1 MVERSVTPIAV
12 IGLGCRLPGGIDS
25 PERFW
30 DALLDGADLV
40 TEVPLDRWD
49 ADEYYDPEPGVPGRS
64 ISKWGGFLNDVAG
77 FDAEFF
83 GIGEREAIAID
94 PQHRLLLETSWEAVE
109 HAGIDPAML
118 TGTRTGVFVG
128 MTHNDYQLLTA
139 DADAI
144 AGPYGF
150 TGTNYGL
157 ASGRIAYHL
166 GAHGPAYTVDSAC
179 SSALSA
185 VHMACRSLHDGE
197 STLALAGGANILL
210 EPRKLSSGSAQGM
223 LSPTGR
229 CRAFDVDADGF
240 VSGEAVVMLLFK
252 RLPDALRDGDRVLAV
267 IRGTAAN
274 QDGHTVNIATPSRA
288 AQTAVYRSALDVAG
302 VDPATVGLVEAHG
315 TGTPVGDPIE
325 FTSLAEVYGTT
336 ASCALGSAKTNFGHS
351 QAASGA
357 LGLMKAVLALH
368 HAQVPPNLHFRR
380 LPETMAHLD
389 TGLFVP
395 EAVIPFPPTDGNP
408 RRAAV
413 SSYGLSGTNAH
424 VVLEQAPIPSTDAPA
439 HPVSPTVSAPLIFP
453 LSATS
458 PEALRTSATRLA
470 DWVATR
476 SAAGDLDL
484 GDLAYTLARRRA
496 HRTVRTAVLA
506 DDADELVTALRATAA
521 GETPPQ
527 ATAPGAGNGAVWV
540 FSGQGSQWAA
550 MGAGLLTA
558 EPVFASAIAEL
569 EPLIAAEAGFSVTDA
584 MSARQTVAGIDR
596 VQPTVFAL
604 QIALAR
610 TLQSYGVHP
619 GAVIGHSM
627 GEVAAAVVAGALT
640 VSDGVTVICRR
651 SRLMQ
656 TIVGTDTTD
665 GAMASVEL
673 PAQQVLSELAARGA
687 RDVVLSVI
695 ASPESAVVGGA
706 KSTISTLV
714 REWEERGV
722 MAREVAVDVASHS
735 PQVDSIL
742 EDLTDELTDLS
753 PADPTTPYYSATLYD
768 PREPADYDADYWA
781 DNLRHAVRFA
791 AAVQAALEDGYRVFA
806 ELSPHPLLTHAVDQN
821 AKSLDVSA
829 VALATMRRAQ
839 DVPHGL
845 REVLVDLYTAG
856 AAVDFTVLYPHGSL
870 VDAPLPAWTHPQLM
884 FSRQARR
891 SVAGASATA
900 VHPLLGAHVQLP
912 EEPES
917 HVWQSDTGTDALP
930 WLADHQ
936 VHRIAAFPATAYCE
950 MALVAARTMF
960 GDGAEVR
967 DITFDQMLLLD
978 ASTQV
983 SAHASLSA
991 PTFAAFTVDTHTGG
1005 EHVRRAAATLV
1016 RSGDPVEAARH
1027 DLATVLDAH
1036 PVVLEGQALRE
1047 WFGGR
1052 GIQYGPAFA
1061 GLSAVYIGDDGA
1073 SLLAEVALP
1082 GAVRSQQ
1089 ADYDVHPALLDACFQ
1104 AVAAHPD
1111 LQADSSHTTMLPLG
1125 VRLMR
1130 RYGPMR
1136 DARYCHIVLA
1146 AVTPTAVDADLAV
1159 LDDAGTVLL
1168 SLSGLRLGTGLSNH
1182 ARQEQVF
1189 NERLLA
1195 IDWRRQELA
1204 EVAVSSDQ
1212 RWLVVSTSPHSD
1224 GRAAELASAL
1234 GERGADVTTAAS
1246 PVTGVGHQAVTG
1258 VVAVMSGRG
1267 PESVSLLADVAR
1279 ELAGIPGSPPRL
1291 YALTA
1296 GAQPVLPDDAVNLD
1310 QAGVRG
1316 LMRVIG
1322 VENPALRA
1330 TQIDVDDHT
1339 ELACVAAQLVTGSD
1353 EDETAWRDGAWYVA
1367 RLTPSPIRP
1376 EDRHTKTVKHE
1387 SDGMRLRI
1395 RKPGDLQSLEL
1406 VAADRRPPGPGQI
1419 EVAVTASNLNFAD
1432 VLVAYGKYPSFE
1444 GRMPELGGDFAGVVT
1459 RVGPGVTTH
1468 HMGDRVAGITAD
1480 GGWATYVTCEA
1491 NLAVTLPAGLP
1502 EERAAAVP
1510 SAHATAWYS
1519 LHDLARISEHDR
1531 VLIHSATG
1539 GVGQAALAIAR
1550 AAGAEI
1556 FATAGSPERR
1566 ELLRGMGI
1574 QHVYDSRSVEF
1585 ADQIRRDTAGQGVDI
1600 VLNSLPG
1607 AAQKAG
1613 LELLTFGGRF
1623 IELGKQD
1630 IYGDSRIGLF
1640 AFRRNLAFFAVD
1652 LALLTL
1658 TNPDVVHR
1666 VLATVFDQIA
1676 DGALPLPETTHYRL
1690 SDAVTAIRAM
1700 GAAEHTGKLVLD
1712 VPREGHSRVAVSP
1725 EQAMPFRA
1733 DGAYVVSGGMGGL
1746 GLYLA
1751 EQMAER
1757 GCGRIVLTGRS
1768 APGPDALS
1776 AIERI
1781 RHGGTDIE
1789 VCLGDISTPE
1799 AADQAVAVA
1808 TSTGLPV
1815 RGVLHAAAVVEDA
1828 LVDNITA
1835 DQVARC
1841 WAPKAVGAWN
1851 LHEATVGQP
1860 LDWFC
1865 SFSSAAA
1872 LVGSPGQGAYAAANS
1887 WLDAFTHWRRTRGLP
1902 ATSIAWGAWADIGRG
1917 QALAQDTAMAIAPQ
1931 DGAHAFEALLRH
1943 NRGHTGYAP
1952 IAGAPWLVAFAAHST
1967 FAEAFRSLG
1976 DSASAGNAFLL
1987 ELRGLPVE
1995 EWAARVRRLVAD
2007 QIGTILRR
2015 TVDPDRPIAEYG
2027 LDSLGVLEVRTR
2039 IEAETGIRVGTT
2051 DITTVRA
2058 LAEHLTSVLAEDL
2071 PAEGS
2076 AG

>member
-1 MVERSVTPIAV
+1 VVERSVTPIAV
-12 IGLGCRLPGGIDS
+12 IGMGCRLPGGIES
-25 PERFW
+25 PQRLWE
-30 DALLDGADLV
+30 ALLDGTDLV
-40 TEVPLDRWD
+40 TEVPIDRWD

-64 ISKWGGFLNDVAG
+64 VSKWGGFLDDVAG

-109 HAGIDPAML
+109 HAGIDPAL
-118 TGTRTGVFVG
+118 LAGTRTGVFVG

-150 TGTNYGL
+150 TGSNYGL

-197 STLALAGGANILL
+197 SSLALAGGANILL

-229 CRAFDVDADGF
+229 CRAFDIDADGF

-252 RLPDALRDGDRVLAV
+252 RLSDALRDGDRVLAV

-274 QDGHTVNIATPSRA
+274 QDGHTVNIATPSPA

-325 FTSLAEVYGTT
+325 FGSLAEVYGTT
-336 ASCALGSAKTNFGHS
+336 APCALGSAKTNFGHS

-357 LGLMKAVLALH
+357 LGLMKAILALH

-380 LPETMAHLD
+380 LPEAMEQVE

-395 EAVIPFPPTDGNP
+395 DAVTPFPRTAENP

-424 VVLEQAPIPSTDAPA
+424 VVLEQAPGRSAGTSA
-439 HPVSPTVSAPLIFP
+439 HPVSEAVSAPLIFP

-458 PEALRTSATRLA
+458 PEALRSTATRLA
-470 DWVATR
+470 DWVAAR
-476 SAAGDLDL
+476 SAAGNLDIR
-484 GDLAYTLARRRA
+484 DLAYTLARRRA
-496 HRTVRTAVLA
+496 HRTVRTAVVA
-506 DDADELVTALRATAA
+506 GDADELITALRATAA
-521 GETPPQ
+521 GQAPLQ
-527 ATAPGAGNGAVWV
+527 ATAPGAGRGAVWV

-550 MGAGLLTA
+550 MGAALLAA
-558 EPVFASAIAEL
+558 EPAFASAIAEL
-569 EPLIAAEAGFSVTDA
+569 EPLIAAEAGFSVAEA
-584 MSARQTVAGIDR
+584 MSAPQTVSGIDR

-610 TLQSYGVHP
+610 TLQSYGVRP

-640 VSDGVTVICRR
+640 LADGVAVICRR

-656 TIVGTDTTD
+656 TIVGAGATT

-695 ASPESAVVGGA
+695 ASPESAVIGGA
-706 KSTISTLV
+706 KPTVSTLV
-714 REWEERGV
+714 QEWEERGV
-722 MAREVAVDVASHS
+722 LAREVAVDVASHS
-735 PQVDSIL
+735 PQVDPIL
-742 EDLTDELTDLS
+742 DDLTDALADLN
-753 PADPTTPYYSATLYD
+753 PAEPTTPYYSATLYD

-791 AAVQAALEDGYRVFA
+791 AAVQAALEDGHRVFA
-806 ELSPHPLLTHAVDQN
+806 ELSPHPLLTHAVEQN

-839 DVPHGL
+839 DMPHGI
-845 REVLVDLYTAG
+845 REVLVDLYSAG
-856 AAVDFTVLYPHGSL
+856 AAVDFAVLYPHGSL
-870 VDAPLPAWTHPQLM
+870 VDAPLPVWTHPQLM

-891 SVAGASATA
+891 NLAGAAATT
-900 VHPLLGAHVQLP
+900 HPLLGAHVRLP

-917 HVWQSDTGTDALP
+917 HAWQSDTGTEVLA
-930 WLADHQ
+930 WLGDHQ
-936 VHRIAAFPATAYCE
+936 VHRMAAFPAAAYCE

-967 DITFDQMLLLD
+967 DVTFDQMLLLD
-978 ASTQV
+978 GTTSVTAR
-983 SAHASLSA
+983 ASLGVPGS
-991 PTFAAFTVDTHTGG
+991 AAFTVQTHADG
-1005 EHVRRAAATLV
+1005 EHVRRAAATLS
-1016 RSGDPVEAARH
+1016 RSGDPVDPSPR
-1027 DLATVLDAH
+1027 DLASMLDAH
-1036 PVVLEGQALRE
+1036 PVTIDGQELRA
-1047 WFGGR
+1047 WFDGR
-1052 GIQYGPAFA
+1052 GIHYGPAFA
-1061 GLSAVYIGDDGA
+1061 GLSAVHTGDDGA
-1073 SLLAEVALP
+1073 SVLAEVALP
-1082 GAVRSQQ
+1082 SAVRSQQ

-1111 LQADSSHTTMLPLG
+1111 LQADRSGTTMLPLA
-1125 VRLMR
+1125 VRHLKR
-1130 RYGPMR
+1130 CGPMR
-1136 DARYCHIVLA
+1136 DARYCHIVVT
-1146 AVTPTAVDADLAV
+1146 AVTSVAVEADLTV
-1159 LDDAGTVLL
+1159 LDDLGAVLL
-1168 SLSGLRLGTGLSNH
+1168 SLTGLRLGTGLSNH
-1182 ARQEQVF
+1182 ARREQVF
-1189 NERLLA
+1189 NDRLLG
-1195 IDWRRQELA
+1195 IDWQRQELP
-1204 EVAVSSDQ
+1204 EVEVSGDQ
-1212 RWLVVSTSPHSD
+1212 RWLVVSTSQHSD
-1224 GRAAELASAL
+1224 GRAAELATAL
-1234 GERGADVTTAAS
+1234 TDRGADVATSTS
-1246 PVTGVGHQAVTG
+1246 PVTGTGHPATA
-1258 VVAVMSGRG
+1258 VVAVVSGRG
-1267 PESVSLLADVAR
+1267 PEAVSALAEVAR
-1279 ELAGIPGSPPRL
+1279 DIAGIPGTPPRL

-1296 GAQPVLPDDAVNLD
+1296 SAQSVFPDDPVNLD
-1310 QAGVRG
+1310 HAGVRG

-1330 TQIDVDDHT
+1330 TQIDIDDHT
-1339 ELACVAAQLVTGSD
+1339 DLGCVATQLVTGSD

-1367 RLTPSPIRP
+1367 RLNPSPIRP

-1387 SDGMRLRI
+1387 CDGMRLRV

-1432 VLVAYGKYPSFE
+1432 VLVAYGRYPSFE

-1459 RVGPGVTTH
+1459 RVGPDVTTH
-1468 HMGDRVAGITAD
+1468 HLGDRVAGITAD
-1480 GGWATYVTCEA
+1480 GAWATYVTCEA

-1502 EERAAAVP
+1502 DERAAAVP

-1519 LHDLARISEHDR
+1519 LHDLARISAGDT

-1556 FATAGSPERR
+1556 FATAGSPQRR

-1574 QHVYDSRSVEF
+1574 EHVYDSRSVEF
-1585 ADQIRRDTAGQGVDI
+1585 AEQIRRDTGGRGVDI

-1607 AAQKAG
+1607 AAQRAG

-1623 IELGKQD
+1623 IELGKRD
-1630 IYGDSRIGLF
+1630 IYGDSRIGLS

-1658 TNPDVVHR
+1658 TNADVVHR
-1666 VLATVFDQIA
+1666 VLATVFEQIA
-1676 DGALPLPETTHYRL
+1676 DGALPPPETTHYRL
-1690 SDAVTAIRAM
+1690 ADAATAIRAM

-1712 VPREGHSRVAVSP
+1712 VPREGHSRVAVP
-1725 EQAMPFRA
+1725 PQQAMPFRA

-1746 GLYLA
+1746 GLFLA

-1757 GCGRIVLTGRS
+1757 GCGRIVLTGRT
-1768 APGPDALS
+1768 APGPEALS

-1781 RHGGTDIE
+1781 RHAGTDIE
-1789 VCLGDISTPE
+1789 VSLGDIGTPE
-1799 AADQAVAVA
+1799 AADRAVAVA

-1828 LVDNITA
+1828 TLDNITA
-1835 DQVARC
+1835 DQVVRC
-1841 WAPKAVGAWN
+1841 WAPKAAGAWN

-1917 QALAQDTAMAIAPQ
+1917 QVLAQDTAMAITPQ
-1931 DGAHAFEALLRH
+1931 DGAHAFDALLRH

-1952 IAGAPWLVAFAAHST
+1952 IAGAPWLVTFAQQSR

-1976 DSASAGNAFLL
+1976 DSASVGKPFLA
-1987 ELRGLPVE
+1987 ELRTLPVE
-1995 EWAARVRRLVAD
+1995 EWAARVRRLVAE

-2027 LDSLGVLEVRTR
+2027 LDSLGVLEVRAR

-2058 LAEHLTSVLAEDL
+2058 LADHLTSVLAADL
-2071 PAEGS
+2071 PVEG
-2076 AG
+2076 GVG